1 MGDNDY
7 MSGAGSLDYTPS
19 DGGTISA
26 QPVLSCPYAAAPPLP
41 PKKSVRASLFFD
53 GTLNNRANTRDRLH
67 QRSAASG
74 QTGSFENDYS
84 NVSRLEENLMPQD
97 GVDVPVSIY
106 IEGIGTVNHESDNN
120 YGAGVGMGDT
130 GVIAKVDAGLDRLI
144 RRIQLEVPD
153 RRISTIELDSFGF
166 SRGAAAARFY
176 VYRAM
181 TDATTKLKTRLES
194 RGFTVDSVTFKF
206 VGIWDTV
213 ASYGTDH
220 TNDTADLHL
229 DAISIAQ
236 KVVHLASAEEHRT
249 NFPLTD
255 IASAGGNGKE
265 IFLPGVHSDVGGGY
279 THNSSESDLQ
289 VFDYNTGVTGLSA
302 AERAMMAR
310 ERAWLVDTGWYLP
323 GEVEPTNFWNEIKV
337 NRTNISNRYSYI
349 PLHLMA
355 RFARENGL
363 AFYGSLDT
371 RYAIPAGLAAMKTR
385 IDDYIDCTA
394 RSRPDDWF
402 LDTSADM
409 KTLRNQ
415 YLHFSAY
422 YDADTVGAALGTN
435 DPHFTG
441 DNPVTGRRQRLS
453 YPG

>member
-7 MSGAGSLDYTPS
+7 ISGAGSLDYTPS
-19 DGGTISA
+19 DGGTSSV
-26 QPVLSCPYAAAPPLP
+26 QPVASCPYAAAPPLP

-53 GTLNNRANTRDRLH
+53 GTLNNRANTRDRLNS
-67 QRSAASG
+67 RSAAEG

-84 NVSRLEENLMPQD
+84 NVSRLEENLMPQT

-106 IEGIGTVNHESDNN
+106 IEGIGTVNHASDSS

-176 VYRAM
+176 VHRAM
-181 TDATTKLKTRLES
+181 TDAATKLKTRLES

-213 ASYGTDH
+213 ASYGTNH
-220 TNDTADLHL
+220 ANDTADLHL
-229 DAISIAQ
+229 DAIRLAET
-236 KVVHLASAEEHRT
+236 VVHLAAAEEHRI
-249 NFPLTD
+249 NFPLTN
-255 IASAGGNGKE
+255 IASAGGNGHE

-279 THNSSESDLQ
+279 VHNSSETDLQ
-289 VFDYNTGVTGLSA
+289 VFDFNTGVTGLSA
-302 AERAMMAR
+302 AQRAMMAR
-310 ERAWLVDTGWYLP
+310 ERAWLVDMGWYLAS
-323 GEVEPTNFWNEIKV
+323 EVEETNFWNEIKV
-337 NRTNISNRYSYI
+337 NRAHISNRYSYI

-355 RFARENGL
+355 RYARENGL
-363 AFYGSLDT
+363 AFYGTLSS
-371 RYAIPAGLAAMKTR
+371 RYAIPAALSTVKTA

-394 RSRPDDWF
+394 TSHASDWF
-402 LDTSADM
+402 RNDAALL

-422 YDADTVGAALGTN
+422 YDADTVGATLGTN

-441 DNPVTGRRQRLS
+441 DDPVTGRRQRVT
-453 YPG
+453 YAG